1 MATPHLQNYI
11 DGRWTDS
18 AGGDAFE
25 DLDPA
30 TGQVIATATRSTKAD
45 VDRAVDAARRAFDS
59 WRLYPAPKRGE
70 ILYKAGELMLERKDQ
85 LAREMT
91 SEMGKVLAE
100 ACGGVQEG
108 MDMNSYSA

>member
-18 AGGDAFE
+18 ASGEAFE

-45 VDRAVDAARRAFDS
+45 VDRAVDAARSTSAFVERVAVEIGRAH
-59 WRLYPAPKRGE
+59 
-70 ILYKAGELMLERKDQ
+70 
-85 LAREMT
+85 
-91 SEMGKVLAE
+91 V
-100 ACGGVQEG
+100 
-108 MDMNSYSA
+108 